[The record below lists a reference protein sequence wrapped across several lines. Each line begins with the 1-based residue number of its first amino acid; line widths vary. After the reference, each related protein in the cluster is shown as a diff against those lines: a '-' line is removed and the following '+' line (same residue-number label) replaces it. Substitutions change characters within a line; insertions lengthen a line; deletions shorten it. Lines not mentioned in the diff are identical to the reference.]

1 MLFKSV
7 VLKVVPV
14 QYTPSVARRHLQM
27 RALPKTH
34 LVLGAQVVPFL
45 GDLLGCQLALEAQ
58 ALEDGAGG
66 DTQQG
71 GRWGQS
77 C

>member
-1 MLFKSV
+1 
-7 VLKVVPV
+7 
-14 QYTPSVARRHLQM
+14 M
-27 RALPKTH
+27 RALPKTY

-45 GDLLGCQLALEAQ
+45 GNLLGCQLALEAQ
-58 ALEDGAGG
+58 ALQDGAGG